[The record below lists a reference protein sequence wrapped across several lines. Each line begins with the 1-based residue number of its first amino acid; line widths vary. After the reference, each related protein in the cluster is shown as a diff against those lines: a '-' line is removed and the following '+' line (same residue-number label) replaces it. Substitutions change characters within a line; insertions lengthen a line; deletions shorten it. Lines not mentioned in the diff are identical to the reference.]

1 LLLLKKSP
9 LFWLLFS
16 GEAEKSNRRHAQW
29 HLCAATSAP
38 GEQAL
43 SRTKKKSSKPN
54 TVRKTLQLLA
64 NQNSAPIHISQKK
77 KI

>member
-1 LLLLKKSP
+1 VPGIKTRLLLLKKSP

-29 HLCAATSAP
+29 HLCATTSAT

-43 SRTKKKSSKPN
+43 SQTNHQSLKQ
-54 TVRKTLQLLA
+54 KT
-64 NQNSAPIHISQKK
+64 SAKTP
-77 KI
+77 